1 MSSSEGKP
9 ESEKHDPRQ
18 TDPKPVSTNP
28 VVHNGANGKR
38 RRRLGVLAAA
48 VVLGLAAYGVYWY
61 SHARFYQSTDD
72 AYVGGDLV
80 QITSEVPGTVTTV
93 NVDDTQ
99 SVQREQPLLEL
110 DPADAKIAVANAEA
124 NLARAVRQV
133 RALFAQSAQLNAQ
146 IAERETTLKRW
157 QDDYKR
163 RADLTRDGA
172 VSHEELAHV
181 KDTISEAQ
189 ANLASARE
197 QLNANGAQIDGT
209 TIADHP
215 QVLAAAAA
223 VRDAALAL
231 QRTHVTAPIAGV
243 VARRAVQVGQ
253 RVAAGTPL
261 MSVVPLQDVWVD
273 ANFKE
278 VQLKNMRVGQPV
290 TLHADVYGG
299 DVEYHGKVAGLSAGS
314 GGAFALLPAQ
324 NASGNWIKIVQRVPV
339 RIALD
344 PQELKA
350 HPLRVGLSMAV
361 DVEVR
366 DTSGSLIA
374 SQVRVQPQPQQ
385 PGRGNDPA
393 VEARIAQIIAENS
406 GAARVANT
414 PASTAKRVAAAGAQ
428 P

>member
-1 MSSSEGKP
+1 MSST
-9 ESEKHDPRQ
+9 ESKAD
-18 TDPKPVSTNP
+18 STTSSANP

-48 VVLGLAAYGVYWY
+48 VALGLAAYGAYWY
-61 SHARFYQSTDD
+61 THARYFQSTDD
-72 AYVGGDLV
+72 AYVSGDVV
-80 QITSEVPGTVTTV
+80 QITSEVPGTVTAV

-99 SVQREQPLLEL
+99 SVQREQALLEL

-133 RALFAQSAQLNAQ
+133 RTLFAQSAQLNAQ
-146 IAERETTLKRW
+146 IAERETALKRW

-172 VSHEELAHV
+172 VSNEELAHV
-181 KDTISEAQ
+181 RDTIAETQ
-189 ANLASARE
+189 ASLGAARE
-197 QLNANGAQIDGT
+197 QLNANTAQVDGT
-209 TIADHP
+209 TIASHP

-231 QRTHVTAPIAGV
+231 QRTHIAAPISGV
-243 VARRAVQVGQ
+243 VARRAVQLGQ
-253 RVAAGTPL
+253 HVAAGTPL
-261 MSVVPLQDVWVD
+261 MAVVPLQDVWVD

-299 DVEYHGKVAGLSAGS
+299 DVEYHGKLAGLSAGS

-324 NASGNWIKIVQRVPV
+324 NASGNWIKIVQRVPI

-344 PQELKA
+344 AQELKA

-361 DVEVR
+361 EVDVR

-374 SQVRVQPQPQQ
+374 SQVRAQPQPQQ

-393 VEARIAQIIAENS
+393 LEARIAQIIAENS
-406 GAARVANT
+406 GVARVAANSLPKT
-414 PASTAKRVAAAGAQ
+414 TKRVATTAAQ